1 MPESVPLHFTLELGV
16 CETKEV
22 EMVEKHTWSST
33 WDAME
38 NASWSTGFF
47 CQAHLKGMGST
58 QNWETMP
65 LQNFTTVDWL

>member
-16 CETKEV
+16 CGEV
-22 EMVEKHTWSST
+22 GMVEKPTWSST
-33 WDAME
+33 WDVME
-38 NASWSTGFF
+38 NALWSTGFI
-47 CQAHLKGMGST
+47 CQAHLKRDVST